1 MNNENINEKS
11 IEKKLKKY
19 NKKLSKTKER
29 WKYIEVNG
37 EKTHMAISNFGNLFN
52 FKNGKLHDF
61 SNCNKS
67 NYRRFSFKFNGVK
80 VKFDVHRCVAM
91 YFCKI
96 PKRHKEKGLTYKDL
110 VVNHKNGIKWCNA
123 AFNLEWVTPKE
134 NTNHAWKTG
143 LCDDIR
149 GEKAHLA
156 KITEEEA
163 IQICEYIMQKKNNKE
178 ISELMHVSEKTIQH
192 IRNKECWKHI
202 ACNYKFPKLGNSKP
216 NTIPASTIHEVC
228 KLLEKKEFT
237 DTEIAKM
244 LGLNRRTVCDI
255 RTHRRRK
262 DISQNYNF

>member
-1 MNNENINEKS
+1 MNNDKS

-19 NKKLSKTKER
+19 NKKLSKRKER

-37 EKTHMAISNFGNLFN
+37 EKTHMAISSFGNLFN

-61 SNCNKS
+61 SNCDKR
-67 NYRRFSFKFNGVK
+67 NYRRFSFKFNGVD

-96 PKRHKEKGLTYKDL
+96 PKRHREKGLTYKDL
-110 VVNHKNGIKWCNA
+110 EVNHKNGIKWCNA
-123 AFNLEWVTPKE
+123 SFNLEWVTPKE
-134 NTNHAWKTG
+134 NTDHAWKTG
-143 LCDDIR
+143 LCDGIR

-178 ISELMHVSEKTIQH
+178 ISELMNVSEKTIQH
-192 IRNKECWKHI
+192 IRSKECWKHI
-202 ACNYKFPKLGNSKP
+202 ACNYKFPKLNDNTP
-216 NTIPASTIHEVC
+216 YTIPVDTIHEVC
-228 KLLEKKEFT
+228 KLLEKKKFT
-237 DTEIAKM
+237 DAEIAK
-244 LGLNRRTVCDI
+244 LLDLNRRTVCDI
-255 RTHRRRK
+255 RTRRRRK